1 MYRHPIF
8 TFFLVYTLISCN
20 TIFGQTSLELI
31 KGNERLELSWTGNNS
46 ENWNDP
52 LNWNPNQIPNESSNL
67 TIPVSP
73 PGGHFPIITS
83 GQDTECNDLT
93 IEAGSS
99 LRLRGFLSVYG
110 NLDNNDENAII
121 ILSDELGTGSLICE
135 SENVQATVNRYL
147 SDGVNHFI
155 GAPVVGATLN
165 NLYFNNDPKVY
176 LNEYRESL
184 GDWSLLSDLNTPL
197 LPGIGYSVYVEAS
210 SNKENV
216 TAQYKGNL
224 RSTDLELSGS
234 SISYNEESP
243 YPGYN
248 LISNPFSSAI
258 SWDLGNWQAENI
270 SGSIW
275 LWNGSY
281 NYLFRNAHE
290 MGSLTGGVVPVS
302 QAFFIK
308 ATNINP
314 ILTLSTNDR
323 VHSIQNF
330 YRSVERDNDT
340 FIVLEV
346 KKQDKVDEAWV
357 AFCDECTNGVDNGWD
372 TEKLYGNQD
381 SPQLFIIESERK
393 LSIDALPPLD
403 EVTRTLQLNFIAGE
417 SGQHSIAL
425 AEIEN
430 GGMSGEIQ
438 VLLKDLLEDT
448 EQLLSLNPTYY
459 FEAGIEDSPNRFEI
473 DIWEGPFGI
482 NSSQINNDY
491 MIYSFENYIKIKPLH
506 SSLNEKYTIQI
517 IDFSGR
523 IIRESEA
530 YSDRETCILINTKN
544 SYVIAR
550 LITDKS
556 VVTKKLFIK

>member
-31 KGNERLELSWTGNNS
+31 KGNERLELSWTGDNS

-52 LNWNPNQIPNESSNL
+52 LNWNPNQIPDENSNL
-67 TIPVSP
+67 TIPASP
-73 PGGHFPIITS
+73 NGERFPIITS
-83 GQDTECNDLT
+83 GQSTECNDLT
-93 IEAGSS
+93 IETGSS
-99 LRLRGFLSVYG
+99 LWLRGFLSVYG
-110 NLDNNDENAII
+110 NLDNNDENAFI

-135 SENVQATVNRYL
+135 PENVQATVNRYL

-155 GAPVVGATLN
+155 GPSVTGATLDD
-165 NLYFNNDPKVY
+165 LFFNNNPVVY
-176 LNEYRESL
+176 LYHYSESL
-184 GDWSLLSDLNTPL
+184 GDWSAISELGTPL
-197 LPGIGYSVYVEAS
+197 VPGIGYSVYVTESA
-210 SNKENV
+210 NKEDV
-216 TAQYKGNL
+216 IAVFKGNL
-224 RSTDLELSGS
+224 RSTDLELSGNS
-234 SISYNEESP
+234 LTYTEESP

-258 SWDLGNWQAENI
+258 SWDLGNWQADNI

-330 YRSVERDNDT
+330 YKSVERDNET

-346 KKQDKVDEAWV
+346 KKQDKLDEAWV
-357 AFCDECTNGVDNGWD
+357 AFCDECTNGADNGWD
-372 TEKLYGNQD
+372 TEKLYGNAD
-381 SPQLFIIESERK
+381 APQLFIIESERE

-425 AEIEN
+425 TEIEN
-430 GGMSGEIQ
+430 GGMSGEIL
-438 VLLKDLLEDT
+438 VLLKDIVEDA
-448 EQLLSLNPTYY
+448 EQFLSMNPTYY
-459 FEAGIEDSPNRFEI
+459 FEANIDDPPNRFEI
-473 DIWEGPFGI
+473 DIWEGPFDV
-482 NSSQINNDY
+482 NNSQISNDY
-491 MIYSFENYIKIKPLH
+491 MIYSIENYIKIKPLL
-506 SSLNEKYTIQI
+506 SSLNERYTIQI

-530 YSDRETCILINTKN
+530 YSNRETSIFINTGN

-550 LITDKS
+550 IITDKS
-556 VVTKKLFIK
+556 VITKKLFIK

>member
-1 MYRHPIF
+1 MLVKKSYLLLAMILAIVVIP
-8 TFFLVYTLISCN
+8 FLSLSQENSLRSNLI
-20 TIFGQTSLELI
+20 
-31 KGNERLELSWTGNNS
+31 WTGNNS

-52 LNWNPNQIPNESSNL
+52 LNWNPNQVPDENSNL
-67 TIPVSP
+67 TIPASP
-73 PGGHFPIITS
+73 NGERFPIINS

-93 IEAGSS
+93 IETGSS

-110 NLDNNDENAII
+110 NLGNNDESALI

-155 GAPVVGATLN
+155 GPSVTGATLDD
-165 NLYFNNDPKVY
+165 LFFNNNPVVY
-176 LNEYRESL
+176 LYQYSESL
-184 GDWSLLSDLNTPL
+184 GDWSAISELGTPL
-197 LPGIGYSVYVEAS
+197 VPGIGYSVYVTESA
-210 SNKENV
+210 NKEDV
-216 TAQYKGNL
+216 IAVFKGNL
-224 RSTDLELSGS
+224 RSTDLELSGNS
-234 SISYNEESP
+234 LTYTEESP

-270 SGSIW
+270 SASIW

-330 YRSVERDNDT
+330 YKSVERDNDA

-381 SPQLFIIESERK
+381 SPQLFIIESERE
-393 LSIDALPPLD
+393 LSINALPTLG
-403 EVTRTLQLNFIAGE
+403 EETKTLQLNFIVGE
-417 SGQHSIAL
+417 TGQHTITL

-430 GGMSGEIQ
+430 GGMSGEVQ

-459 FEAGIEDSPNRFEI
+459 FEASIDDSPNRFEI

-506 SSLNEKYTIQI
+506 SLSNESYTIQI
-517 IDFSGR
+517 IDFSGG
-523 IIRESEA
+523 IIRELKA
-530 YSDRETCILINTKN
+530 YSDRETSIFINTGN

-550 LITDKS
+550 IITDKS
-556 VVTKKLFIK
+556 VITKKLFIK

>member
-1 MYRHPIF
+1 MLVKKSCLLLVLILAIVVIP
-8 TFFLVYTLISCN
+8 FLSLSQEYSLRSNLIWS
-20 TIFGQTSLELI
+20 
-31 KGNERLELSWTGNNS
+31 GNIS
-46 ENWNDP
+46 EDWDDP
-52 LNWNPNQIPNESSNL
+52 LNWNPNQVPDESSNV
-67 TIPVSP
+67 TIPASP
-73 PGGHFPIITS
+73 NGEHFPIITS
-83 GQDTECNDLT
+83 DQDTECNDLT

-110 NLDNNDENAII
+110 NLDNNDENALI
-121 ILSDELGTGSLICE
+121 ILSDESGTGSLICE
-135 SENVQATVNRYL
+135 SENVQAIVNRYL

-155 GAPVVGATLN
+155 GPSVTGATLDD
-165 NLYFNNDPKVY
+165 LFFNNNPVVY
-176 LNEYRESL
+176 LYQYSESL
-184 GDWSLLSDLNTPL
+184 GDWSAISELGTPL
-197 LPGIGYSVYVEAS
+197 VPGIGYSVYVTESA
-210 SNKENV
+210 NKEDV
-216 TAQYKGNL
+216 IAVFKGNL
-224 RSTDLELSGS
+224 RSTDLELSGNS
-234 SISYNEESP
+234 LTYTEESP

-314 ILTLSTNDR
+314 ILNLSTNDR

-330 YRSVERDNDT
+330 YKSVERDNET

-346 KKQDKVDEAWV
+346 KKQDKIDEAWV

-425 AEIEN
+425 TEIEN
-430 GGMSGEIQ
+430 GGMSGEIL
-438 VLLKDLLEDT
+438 VLLKDIVEDA
-448 EQLLSLNPTYY
+448 EQFLSMNPTYY
-459 FEAGIEDSPNRFEI
+459 FEANIDDSPNRFQI
-473 DIWEGPFGI
+473 DIWEGPFGV
-482 NSSQINNDY
+482 NNSQISNDY
-491 MIYSFENYIKIKPLH
+491 MIYSIENYIKIKPLH